1 LARGAGRWDL
11 PARASD
17 FGNVIEDPIRI
28 LQNVEIPESQ
38 HQTLEIACSKRI
50 MLGLLAVL
58 RSINFED
65 QHRRIA
71 EKIGNVFPARDLATK
86 FEIVE
91 LPIARTCPKSD
102 LGGGLPPSQP
112 SCNAGE
118 SWKG

>member
-1 LARGAGRWDL
+1 
-11 PARASD
+11 
-17 FGNVIEDPIRI
+17 VIEDPICI

-38 HQTLEIACSKRI
+38 HLIPETLEIACSNRI
-50 MLGLLAVL
+50 LLGLLAVL

-71 EKIGNVFPARDLATK
+71 EKIGNVFPARDLATE

-91 LPIARTCPKSD
+91 LPIARTCPNSD

-112 SCNAGE
+112 SCNADE